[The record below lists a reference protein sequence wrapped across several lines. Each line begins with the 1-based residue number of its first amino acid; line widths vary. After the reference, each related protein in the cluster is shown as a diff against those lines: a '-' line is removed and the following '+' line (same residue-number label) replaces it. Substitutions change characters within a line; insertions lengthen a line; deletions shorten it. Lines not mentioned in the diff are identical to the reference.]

1 MNRTWTF
8 AGMTATLCAVMGVCA
23 LTAEA
28 HTVAHAAGCVRG
40 KEAAGCKINGTGY
53 DDFKT
58 RVIVGFPFS
67 TGPKGTPTELSVPAS
82 FLCAGGG
89 EAIIS
94 VASKAVPRIGG
105 SMSFSGKAK
114 IQDISAGGATNVK
127 SATITAKLKITN
139 AKQASLSGGAELT
152 LGDGSKCSKKL
163 PSKLLR
169 VLGG

>member
-8 AGMTATLCAVMGVCA
+8 AGLAATLCAAMGVYA
-23 LTAEA
+23 LAAEA
-28 HTVAHAAGCVRG
+28 RTVANAAGCVRG

-58 RVIVGFPFS
+58 RVLVGFPFS
-67 TGPKGTPTELSVPAS
+67 TSPKGTPTELSVPAS

-89 EAIIS
+89 EATIS
-94 VASKAVPRIGG
+94 VATKAIPRIGG

-114 IQDISAGGATNVK
+114 VQGVAVSGSPSVQ

-139 AKQASLSGGAELT
+139 AKKASLSGEAELT

>member
-1 MNRTWTF
+1 MNKTWTL
-8 AGMTATLCAVMGVCA
+8 AGMAATLCAVMGVYA
-23 LTAEA
+23 LAAEA

-58 RVIVGFPFS
+58 RVLVGFPFS
-67 TGPKGTPTELSVPAS
+67 TSPKGTSTELSLPAS

-89 EAIIS
+89 EATIS

-114 IQDISAGGATNVK
+114 IQEISAGATTVK

-139 AKQASLSGGAELT
+139 AKKASLAGEAELT